1 MSTPTLPAPGTVPEI
16 PAEPINGVQA
26 WQRPSKPLLP
36 VHPPWE
42 ERMRLPDLL
51 PSTHRK
57 VVHLGHNCELLAEI
71 LWPNRGPEVTLEQIL
86 ERARLAASLLSGS
99 RRQDRC
105 LPDMQAHCVD
115 GGAAHLCADLD
126 REAMLPAGHCTRC
139 GEAVPGR
146 GGTPSAPV
154 PHSFMGGASGNAA
167 WCKVCGLPVTEHY

>member
-1 MSTPTLPAPGTVPEI
+1 MSTPTLPAPAPGTVPEI
-16 PAEPINGVQA
+16 PVEPINGVQA

-36 VHPPWE
+36 
-42 ERMRLPDLL
+42 DLL
-51 PSTHRK
+51 PSTQRK
-57 VVHLGHNCELLAEI
+57 VAHLGHNCELLVAI

-99 RRQDRC
+99 RRPDRC
-105 LPDMQAHCVD
+105 LPDLEHHCVD
-115 GGAAHLCADLD
+115 GVAAPIYPHLCADLD

-146 GGTPSAPV
+146 GGAPSAQV

-167 WCKVCGLPVTEHY
+167 WCKVCGLPVGEHY